1 MNVSEEDRSPDVPDL
16 GRGLPPQKATRIIW
30 LVVAARASI
39 SSFFLA
45 WPYARNFSYWPESRT
60 MWLIYFGVGFV
71 LAVYV
76 FQVFYGSLRTLFE
89 HDAIERAELADSS
102 KADDPEY
109 RP

>member
-1 MNVSEEDRSPDVPDL
+1 MWTL
-16 GRGLPPQKATRIIW
+16 YF
-30 LVVAARASI
+30 VV
-39 SSFFLA
+39 
-45 WPYARNFSYWPESRT
+45 E
-60 MWLIYFGVGFV
+60 FV

-76 FQVFYGSLRTLFE
+76 FHVFFGSLRTLFE

>member
-1 MNVSEEDRSPDVPDL
+1 VPDL
-16 GRGLPPQKATRIIW
+16 RRGLPPQKATRIIW
-30 LVVAARASI
+30 LVVAALASI
-39 SSFFLA
+39 ISFFLA
-45 WPYARNFSYWPESRT
+45 WPYSRDFSYWPESQT
-60 MWLIYFGVGFV
+60 MWTLYFVVEFV

-76 FQVFYGSLRTLFE
+76 FHVFFGSLRTLFE